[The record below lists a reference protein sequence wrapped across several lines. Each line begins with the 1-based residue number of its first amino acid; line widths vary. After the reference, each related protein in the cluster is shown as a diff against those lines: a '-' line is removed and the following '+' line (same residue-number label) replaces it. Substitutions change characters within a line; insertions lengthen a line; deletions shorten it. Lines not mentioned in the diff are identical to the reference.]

1 VSWEH
6 FVDLCIRTYWLGVA
20 DNWGKAEG
28 MENPLS
34 FMAIV
39 CITGSTVYHVFFF
52 HHLSLFIG
60 GTCQLFVGR
69 SCGHFRRRRGGN
81 WLENLAKHLARR
93 LFLLLF
99 SRGWIDFEVDGR

>member
-39 CITGSTVYHVFFF
+39 CITGSTVYHVFF
-52 HHLSLFIG
+52 
-60 GTCQLFVGR
+60 
-69 SCGHFRRRRGGN
+69 
-81 WLENLAKHLARR
+81 
-93 LFLLLF
+93 LF
-99 SRGWIDFEVDGR
+99 SIICHYLSAELVNYLLEGAVVILDGAEVETGSRT

>member
-52 HHLSLFIG
+52 IICHYLSAELVNY
-60 GTCQLFVGR
+60 L
-69 SCGHFRRRRGGN
+69 
-81 WLENLAKHLARR
+81 LEGAVVILDGAEVETG
-93 LFLLLF
+93 
-99 SRGWIDFEVDGR
+99 SRT